1 MGLLVTRAQL
11 ALTRLLAEFER
22 AGVPKSKRRGRVA
35 LALGVSRDRVS
46 AWERG
51 YSCPLC
57 HELAL
62 ENMATLAEFGDVDA
76 LAKP

>member
-1 MGLLVTRAQL
+1 MTRAQS
-11 ALTRLLAEFER
+11 ALTRLLAEYEK

-46 AWERG
+46 AWDRG
-51 YSCPLC
+51 HECPLP
-57 HELAL
+57 HVLAM
-62 ENMATLAEFGDVDA
+62 ENAATLAEFGDVEA